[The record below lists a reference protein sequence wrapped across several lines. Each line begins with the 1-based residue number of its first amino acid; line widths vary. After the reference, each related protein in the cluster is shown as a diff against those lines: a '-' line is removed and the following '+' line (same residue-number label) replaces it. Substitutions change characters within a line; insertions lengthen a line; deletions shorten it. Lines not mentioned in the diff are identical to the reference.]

1 MYGGKKRKNDQ
12 HDSQGNHNAK
22 EQGKVREFK
31 GYSHKRI
38 DFLFDK
44 KILLEMKIKGSLL

>member
-1 MYGGKKRKNDQ
+1 MYEGKKRNNDQ

-22 EQGKVREFK
+22 EKGKYENLEA
-31 GYSHKRI
+31 YSHKRI

-44 KILLEMKIKGSLL
+44 KILLEMKI